1 MTTNY
6 SITKDS
12 KIFIAGH
19 RGMVGSATLDCLKA
33 QGYQNIVTKNRKELD
48 LTNQKDVDSFFKK
61 EQINI
66 VILCAAK
73 VGGILANNTYR
84 GDFLYD
90 NLLISAN
97 IIKAARDCS
106 VGKLINLGSS
116 CIYPKNSDLPI
127 KEESLLSGFLE
138 STNEPYAIA
147 KIAGLKLCEAF
158 YHQYSSNFY
167 SIMPCNL
174 YGERDNFD
182 LKSSHV
188 LPAFINKF
196 HTAKESDLD
205 FVKIWGSGKPK
216 REFLHVRDLANA
228 ILFCL
233 ENVEAEDI
241 YKYNIS
247 HLNCGSSQE
256 VSILELANLI
266 KKTVKYKG
274 EIRFDKSKPDGTFR
288 KVMNNN
294 RIFKLGFLPQ
304 ISLEDGIKQTYNWY
318 IKNNE
323 KK

>member
-1 MTTNY
+1 MIKKN
-6 SITKDS
+6 SR
-12 KIFIAGH
+12 IFLAGH
-19 RGMVGSATLDCLKA
+19 KGLVGSAVLRKLKLA
-33 QGYQNIVTKNRKELD
+33 GYKKIITIPRNKLD
-48 LTNQKDVDSFFKK
+48 LVKQAETFKFIK
-61 EQINI
+61 KNKPDFVFI
-66 VILCAAK
+66 CAAK
-73 VGGILANNTYR
+73 VGGILANDKNKSEFIYQ
-84 GDFLYD
+84 
-90 NLLISAN
+90 NLQIQN
-97 IIKAARDCS
+97 NCIIASFRTRVKK
-106 VGKLINLGSS
+106 VLFLGSS
-116 CIYPKNSDLPI
+116 CIYPKEAKVPI
-127 KEESLLSGFLE
+127 KEKYLLTGKLE
-138 STNEPYAIA
+138 KTNEAYAIA

-304 ISLEDGIKQTYNWY
+304 ISLENGIQQTYNWY